1 MDDNQV
7 DQAAAAAAQAYDE
20 VMNEGPFPVEAW
32 KEIFSTVPSYPMDLP
47 DDVVRYIADL
57 AIHVRQLAE
66 DLGPALKAGNNLLAW
81 SNPSLIMGSFKRIED
96 FIVSQMDD

>member
-1 MDDNQV
+1 MD
-7 DQAAAAAAQAYDE
+7 
-20 VMNEGPFPVEAW
+20 EGPFPAEAW

-81 SNPSLIMGSFKRIED
+81 SGPALIMGSFKRIED
-96 FIVSQMDD
+96 FIVSQMDN

>member
-1 MDDNQV
+1 
-7 DQAAAAAAQAYDE
+7 
-20 VMNEGPFPVEAW
+20 
-32 KEIFSTVPSYPMDLP
+32 MDLP

-96 FIVSQMDD
+96 FIVSQMDN